1 MLMKE
6 CCSTDGHGWQ
16 SQYASLYVPR
26 YGNGGYLRHARLGG
40 GRGGLGVRGGGG
52 GEAARYR
59 RLADW
64 YSSPGSRDSRTSPA
78 RQHQHW
84 LVAGNKQVP

>member
-1 MLMKE
+1 MLMKK
-6 CCSTDGHGWQ
+6 CCPTEGPGWQ

-26 YGNGGYLRHARLGG
+26 YGNGGYLRHARLGEG
-40 GRGGLGVRGGGG
+40 SGGLGVLGG

-64 YSSPGSRDSRTSPA
+64 YSSPGSRDRRPRPA
-78 RQHQHW
+78 RQHHHW
-84 LVAGNKQVP
+84 LVAANKQVP